1 MANSSVEKFDYTA
14 IAASR
19 AKIDTAV
26 EAALTALKTGSDE
39 IDAGFGAGGTAMTGG
54 SSNAISSKWAD
65 MEKAIN
71 GFRTYLA
78 DTLNNVG
85 TASQAN
91 QALEDMATSLFG
103 GTADHGE

>member
-1 MANSSVEKFDYTA
+1 MSNSSVEKFDYSA
-14 IAASR
+14 IATAR
-19 AKIDTAV
+19 ATIDTAV
-26 EAALTALKTGSDE
+26 EEALKALKTGSDE
-39 IDAGFGAGGTAMTGG
+39 IDAGFGANGTAMTGG
-54 SSNAISSKWAD
+54 SSNAISSKWAE
-65 MEKAIN
+65 METAIN
-71 GFRTYLA
+71 GFRTYLT